1 MAPSVPTPAP
11 PVERAPVEAVST
23 PVPTAAAKAVAPAR
37 APPSAP
43 AKPAAA
49 PETRL
54 FGEEASPSGCAS
66 GECLPEV
73 TESPKAAG
81 TARPVEA
88 VWRAA
93 VEAVRASS
101 SRHAASLAHGR
112 LVALRSGEV
121 VLAYRPEA
129 SFHRTTV
136 TGQSGRA
143 AVERLLSEHFGQPT
157 RIVLDDAAA
166 ATAPKSLAEQ
176 DAEARTAHEV
186 STDQTVRG
194 HPAIRA
200 ALRILGG
207 ELEHIQVLERQR
219 TGAPGSDIIDEPPG

>member
-1 MAPSVPTPAP
+1 MHSAQRPT
-11 PVERAPVEAVST
+11 S
-23 PVPTAAAKAVAPAR
+23 PVPTRPEPPSPVPSVAPKPAQ
-37 APPSAP
+37 SAP
-43 AKPAAA
+43 AG
-49 PETRL
+49 ETRL
-54 FGEEASPSGCAS
+54 FQEEAAPAGCAS
-66 GECLPEV
+66 GECLPDAKDAAPVPLPLESRPTEV
-73 TESPKAAG
+73 
-81 TARPVEA
+81 

-93 VEAVRASS
+93 VEAVRAASA
-101 SRHAASLAHGR
+101 RHAASLAQGR
-112 LVALRSGEV
+112 LVALREGEV

-143 AVERLLSEHFGQPT
+143 AVERLLSEHFGRAT

-176 DAEARTAHEV
+176 DAETRAAHEV

-219 TGAPGSDIIDEPPG
+219 TGAPGSDVIDEPPG

>member
-1 MAPSVPTPAP
+1 MVSPPAPSAPRAPPAARAPAP
-11 PVERAPVEAVST
+11 PAST
-23 PVPTAAAKAVAPAR
+23 GPA
-37 APPSAP
+37 
-43 AKPAAA
+43 PAAA
-49 PETRL
+49 ASASSASAARSPTAETRL
-54 FGEEASPSGCAS
+54 FVSEAGPSGCAS
-66 GECLPEV
+66 GECLP
-73 TESPKAAG
+73 PA
-81 TARPVEA
+81 VEGPPLA
-88 VWRAA
+88 QPPAQEAQWRAA

-101 SRHAASLAHGR
+101 ARHAASLAQGR
-112 LVALRSGEV
+112 LVALRPGEV
-121 VLAYRPEA
+121 VLAYRPES

-143 AVERLLSEHFGQPT
+143 AVERLLGEHFGRPT

-176 DAEARTAHEV
+176 DAEARAAHEV

-207 ELEHIQVLERQR
+207 ELEHIQVLEHER
-219 TGAPGSDIIDEPPG
+219 TGAPGSDIVDEPPG

>member
-1 MAPSVPTPAP
+1 MA
-11 PVERAPVEAVST
+11 AV
-23 PVPTAAAKAVAPAR
+23 
-37 APPSAP
+37 
-43 AKPAAA
+43 
-49 PETRL
+49 ETRPA
-54 FGEEASPSGCAS
+54 EA
-66 GECLPEV
+66 L
-73 TESPKAAG
+73 
-81 TARPVEA
+81 
-88 VWRAA
+88 WRSA
-93 VEAVRASS
+93 VEAVRAASA
-101 SRHAASLAHGR
+101 RHAASLAQGR
-112 LVALRSGEV
+112 LVALRAGEV

-143 AVERLLSEHFGQPT
+143 AVEKLLSEHFCRPT
-157 RIVLDDAAA
+157 RIILDDAAS
-166 ATAPKSLAEQ
+166 ATAPKSIAEE
-176 DAEARTAHEV
+176 DAEARAAHEV

>member
-1 MAPSVPTPAP
+1 V
-11 PVERAPVEAVST
+11 
-23 PVPTAAAKAVAPAR
+23 AAKAERVSRPARDAPAS
-37 APPSAP
+37 PPP
-43 AKPAAA
+43 ASDA
-49 PETRL
+49 RL
-54 FGEEASPSGCAS
+54 FQAEASPSGCAS
-66 GECLPEV
+66 GECLPEAKDAAPAPV
-73 TESPKAAG
+73 LAAPPTEG
-81 TARPVEA
+81 

-93 VEAVRASS
+93 VEAVRAASA
-101 SRHAASLAHGR
+101 RHAASLAQGR
-112 LVALRSGEV
+112 LVALREGEV

-143 AVERLLSEHFGQPT
+143 AVERLLSEHFGRPT

-176 DAEARTAHEV
+176 DAEARAAHEV
-186 STDQTVRG
+186 STDQSVRG

-219 TGAPGSDIIDEPPG
+219 TGAPGSDVIDEPPG

>member
-1 MAPSVPTPAP
+1 VT
-11 PVERAPVEAVST
+11 
-23 PVPTAAAKAVAPAR
+23 
-37 APPSAP
+37 
-43 AKPAAA
+43 
-49 PETRL
+49 ETRL
-54 FGEEASPSGCAS
+54 FQEEASPEGCAS
-66 GECLPEV
+66 GECLPDVKPLE
-73 TESPKAAG
+73 AAPVAA
-81 TARPVEA
+81 TAARPVEA

-93 VEAVRASS
+93 VEAVRAASA
-101 SRHAASLAHGR
+101 RHAASLAQGR
-112 LVALRSGEV
+112 LVALRKGEV

-143 AVERLLSEHFGQPT
+143 AVEKLLSEHFGQPT

-176 DAEARTAHEV
+176 DAEAKAAHEV

-219 TGAPGSDIIDEPPG
+219 TGAPGSDVIDEPPG

>member
-1 MAPSVPTPAP
+1 VTPPPPRTEAARPVPQRPAATAETAAPTPPPAPSTPP
-11 PVERAPVEAVST
+11 KGT
-23 PVPTAAAKAVAPAR
+23 
-37 APPSAP
+37 
-43 AKPAAA
+43 
-49 PETRL
+49 ETRL
-54 FGEEASPSGCAS
+54 FQEEASAEGCAS
-66 GECLPEV
+66 GECLPDVKEADAV
-73 TESPKAAG
+73 PEAAKRS
-81 TARPVEA
+81 TEA

-101 SRHAASLAHGR
+101 ARHAASLAHGR
-112 LVALRSGEV
+112 LVALRKGEV

-143 AVERLLSEHFGQPT
+143 AVEKLLSEHFGQPT

-176 DAEARTAHEV
+176 DAEAKAAHEV

-194 HPAIRA
+194 HPAIRS

>member
-1 MAPSVPTPAP
+1 MPAKAEPASRPARAAPTSPTPA
-11 PVERAPVEAVST
+11 SD
-23 PVPTAAAKAVAPAR
+23 
-37 APPSAP
+37 
-43 AKPAAA
+43 
-49 PETRL
+49 TRL
-54 FGEEASPSGCAS
+54 FQEEASPSGCAS

-73 TESPKAAG
+73 KDAAPVLAAPPTEG
-81 TARPVEA
+81 

-93 VEAVRASS
+93 VEAVRAASA
-101 SRHAASLAHGR
+101 RHAASLAQGR
-112 LVALRSGEV
+112 LVALREGEV

-143 AVERLLSEHFGQPT
+143 AVERLLSEHFGRPT

-176 DAEARTAHEV
+176 DAEARAAHEV
-186 STDQTVRG
+186 STDQSVRG

-219 TGAPGSDIIDEPPG
+219 TGAPGSDVIDEPPG

>member
-1 MAPSVPTPAP
+1 MK
-11 PVERAPVEAVST
+11 EA
-23 PVPTAAAKAVAPAR
+23 
-37 APPSAP
+37 
-43 AKPAAA
+43 PAAA
-49 PETRL
+49 PIATPVR
-54 FGEEASPSGCAS
+54 P
-66 GECLPEV
+66 PE
-73 TESPKAAG
+73 SA
-81 TARPVEA
+81 
-88 VWRAA
+88 WRAA

-101 SRHAASLAHGR
+101 ARHAASLAQGR

-143 AVERLLSEHFGQPT
+143 AVEKLLSEHFGQPT
-157 RIVLDDAAA
+157 RLVLDDAAA
-166 ATAPKSLAEQ
+166 ATSPKSLAEV
-176 DAEARTAHEV
+176 DAEARAAHEV

-219 TGAPGSDIIDEPPG
+219 TGAPGSDVIDEPPG

>member
-1 MAPSVPTPAP
+1 MPVRTVPP
-11 PVERAPVEAVST
+11 
-23 PVPTAAAKAVAPAR
+23 
-37 APPSAP
+37 PPSAP
-43 AKPAAA
+43 PPAPAVVATPVAPPPPAPPLGVAAA
-49 PETRL
+49 DRRL
-54 FGEEASPSGCAS
+54 FAQEASPSGCAS

-73 TESPKAAG
+73 VPAA
-81 TARPVEA
+81 APPVPALSAEA
-88 VWRAA
+88 QWRAA
-93 VEAVRASS
+93 VEAVRSASA
-101 SRHAASLAHGR
+101 RHAASLAQGR
-112 LVALRSGEV
+112 LVALRPGEV
-121 VLAYRPEA
+121 VLAYRPES

-143 AVERLLSEHFGQPT
+143 AVEKLLGQHFGRPT

-176 DAEARTAHEV
+176 DAEARAAHEV
-186 STDQTVRG
+186 STDQSVRG

-219 TGAPGSDIIDEPPG
+219 TGAPGSDVVDEPPG

>member
-1 MAPSVPTPAP
+1 VPQAAPPTPAG
-11 PVERAPVEAVST
+11 AT
-23 PVPTAAAKAVAPAR
+23 
-37 APPSAP
+37 
-43 AKPAAA
+43 
-49 PETRL
+49 ETRL
-54 FGEEASPSGCAS
+54 FPEEASPAGCAS

-73 TESPKAAG
+73 KAAPP
-81 TARPVEA
+81 TEATPASVQRPVAA

-101 SRHAASLAHGR
+101 ARHAASLAQGR
-112 LVALRSGEV
+112 LVALRKGEV

-143 AVERLLSEHFGQPT
+143 AVERLLSEHFGQAT
-157 RIVLDDAAA
+157 RILLDDAAA
-166 ATAPKSLAEQ
+166 ATAPKSIAEQ
-176 DAEARTAHEV
+176 DAEARAAHEV